1 MTATTMSASGAG
13 RLTTWAR
20 FVKIEHTVFSLPM
33 LFAGAWLAA
42 GGFPGW
48 RLLGLVVLA
57 GFGAR
62 VVALGLNRIID
73 RKIDARN
80 PRTVVRELPR
90 GTMGLA
96 EAWGVVAA
104 GLVLYLV
111 AAGLLGPICLLLS
124 PIPLAVF
131 VVYPTMKRF
140 TPLAHFG
147 VGLGLAVAPL
157 GAFMAVRQ
165 SFDDSAPALLLG
177 AFTLFWVAGFDIIY
191 ATLDEA
197 FDRANGLHSMP
208 SRFGKTAALRVSAFL
223 HLAAFAALA
232 VLVLWRLKTVPALL
246 LLGVTGLLLALEH
259 RQGRDVETAFFRIN
273 ALLGFVVLALVMA
286 GL

>member
-90 GTMGLA
+90 GAMGVA

-208 SRFGKTAALRVSAFL
+208 SRFGKAAALRVSAFL

-232 VLVLWRLKTVPALL
+232 VLVLWRLRTVPALL

>member
-1 MTATTMSASGAG
+1 MTATTVTATGAG
-13 RLTTWAR
+13 RLSTWAR

-33 LFAGAWLAA
+33 LFAGAWLGA

-62 VVALGLNRIID
+62 IVALGLNRIID
-73 RKIDARN
+73 RTIDARN

-90 GTMGLA
+90 GAMGLA

-104 GLVLYLV
+104 GLAAYLV
-111 AAGLLGPICLLLS
+111 AAGLLGPVCLLLS
-124 PIPLAVF
+124 PIPLLVF
-131 VVYPTMKRF
+131 VVYPYMKRF

-157 GAFMAVRQ
+157 GAWMAVRQ
-165 SFDDSAPALLLG
+165 SFDGCGPALLLG
-177 AFTLFWVAGFDIIY
+177 AFTLFWVTGFDIIY

-197 FDRANGLHSMP
+197 FDRASGLYSMP
-208 SRFGKTAALRVSAFL
+208 SRLGARAALRVSGLL
-223 HLAAFAALA
+223 HLAAFLALGA
-232 VLVLWRLKTVPALL
+232 LVAWRLRTLPAVVLL
-246 LLGVTGLLLALEH
+246 AIAGILLALEH
-259 RQGRDVETAFFRIN
+259 QKGRDVETAFFRIN
-273 ALLGFVVLALVMA
+273 ALLGFVILLLVMA

>member
-90 GTMGLA
+90 GAMGLA

-208 SRFGKTAALRVSAFL
+208 SRFGKAAALRVSAFL

-232 VLVLWRLKTVPALL
+232 LLVLWRLKTVPALL

>member
-1 MTATTMSASGAG
+1 MTATTMTATGGG

-33 LFAGAWLAA
+33 LFAGAWLGA

-48 RLLGLVVLA
+48 RTLGLVVLA

-62 VVALGLNRIID
+62 IVALGLNRIID
-73 RKIDARN
+73 RKIDAAN
-80 PRTVVRELPR
+80 PRTQVRELPR
-90 GTMGLA
+90 GTMALV
-96 EAWGVVAA
+96 EAWGVVAL
-104 GLVLYLV
+104 GLAAYLL
-111 AAGLLGPICLLLS
+111 AAALLGPVCLLLS

-131 VVYPTMKRF
+131 VVYPYMKRF

-157 GAFMAVRQ
+157 GAWMAVRQ
-165 SFDDSAPALLLG
+165 TFDGSGPALLLG
-177 AFTLFWVAGFDIIY
+177 AFTLFWVTGFDIIY

-197 FDRANGLHSMP
+197 FDRSQGLYSMP
-208 SRFGKTAALRVSAFL
+208 SRLGAAGALRVSGVL
-223 HLAAFAALA
+223 HLAAFLALA
-232 VLVLWRLKTVPALL
+232 GLVVWQLRTTVALVLLV
-246 LLGVTGLLLALEH
+246 VTGILLALEH
-259 RQGRDVETAFFRIN
+259 QKGRDVETAFFRIN
-273 ALLGFVVLALVMA
+273 ALLGFVVFFLVVA

>member
-90 GTMGLA
+90 GAMGLA

-232 VLVLWRLKTVPALL
+232 VLVLWRLKTLPALL